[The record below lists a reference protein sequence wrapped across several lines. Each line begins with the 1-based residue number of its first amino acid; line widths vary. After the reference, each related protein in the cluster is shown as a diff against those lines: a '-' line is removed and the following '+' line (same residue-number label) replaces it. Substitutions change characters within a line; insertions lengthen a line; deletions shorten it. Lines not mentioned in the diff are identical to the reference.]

1 MSIPFSVLDLMPTRP
16 DDSHAQTMRKTVQA
30 AQAAE
35 RFGFN
40 RFWVAEH
47 HNAGSLL
54 SSATVVVMAEL
65 AAATERIRV
74 GSGGIMLP
82 NHAPYVV
89 AEQFGTLNAFHPGR
103 IDLGVGRAPGTD
115 PMTAA
120 ALRRDDSAAMSFPSE
135 VQQLQRF
142 LGEPSPMHRVHAIPG
157 QGSNVPLYILGS
169 SLFGAQLAAQL
180 GLPYAFASHFAP
192 AMLQEAVDTYRANFK
207 PSEHLEQPYVMVGA
221 TAMLADTDEQARY
234 LYTTQQQHFL
244 GVVRGNLS
252 FAPPVEDMDAIWT
265 DSEKMHIER
274 MTAEAIVGSPTTA
287 QARIED
293 LVARTGADELI
304 VMTEAWEHED
314 RLRSYELLSQLPVV
328 RRTS

>member
-1 MSIPFSVLDLMPTRP
+1 M
-16 DDSHAQTMRKTVQA
+16 
-30 AQAAE
+30 
-35 RFGFN
+35 
-40 RFWVAEH
+40 
-47 HNAGSLL
+47 
-54 SSATVVVMAEL
+54 
-65 AAATERIRV
+65 
-74 GSGGIMLP
+74 
-82 NHAPYVV
+82 V

-103 IDLGVGRAPGTD
+103 IDLGLGRAPGTD

-120 ALRRDDSAAMSFPSE
+120 ALRRDDSAAMTFPAE

-157 QGSNVPLYILGS
+157 QGSKVPMYILGS

-192 AMLQEAVDTYRANFK
+192 TMLQEAVDTYRANFK
-207 PSEHLEQPYVMVGA
+207 PSEHLAEPYVMVGV

-244 GVVRGNLS
+244 GVVRGHTS

-265 DSEKMHIER
+265 ETEKMHIDR
-274 MTAEAIVGSPTTA
+274 MTAEAIVGSPATA
-287 QARIED
+287 QARIEG

-304 VMTEAWEHED
+304 IMTEAWEHKD
-314 RLRSYELLSQLPVV
+314 RLRSYELFSQLPVV
-328 RRTS
+328 RRAS

>member
-1 MSIPFSVLDLMPTRP
+1 MSSNVKISVLDLMPHRP
-16 DDSHAQTMRKTVQA
+16 DQSQHQTMLNTIDA
-30 AQAAE
+30 ARAAE
-35 RFGFN
+35 SYGYE

-54 SSATVVVMAEL
+54 SSATVVVMAEI

-103 IDLGVGRAPGTD
+103 IDLGVVCARHRPDDRRRSAPRRFCRHELPRRGAA
-115 PMTAA
+115 AA
-120 ALRRDDSAAMSFPSE
+120 ALPGRA
-135 VQQLQRF
+135 L
-142 LGEPSPMHRVHAIPG
+142 PMHRVHAIPY
-157 QGSNVPLYILGS
+157 QGSKVPLYILGS

-221 TAMLADTDEQARY
+221 TAMLADTDERARY
-234 LYTTQQQHFL
+234 LYTSQQQHFL

-252 FAPPVEDMDAIWT
+252 FAPPVEDMDAVWT
-265 DSEKMHIER
+265 DAEKMHIER
-274 MTAEAIVGSPTTA
+274 MTAEAIVGSPPPRRLVLRTWWR
-287 QARIED
+287 ARA
-293 LVARTGADELI
+293 L
-304 VMTEAWEHED
+304 
-314 RLRSYELLSQLPVV
+314 
-328 RRTS
+328 TSSSS

>member
-1 MSIPFSVLDLMPTRP
+1 
-16 DDSHAQTMRKTVQA
+16 
-30 AQAAE
+30 
-35 RFGFN
+35 
-40 RFWVAEH
+40 
-47 HNAGSLL
+47 
-54 SSATVVVMAEL
+54 
-65 AAATERIRV
+65 
-74 GSGGIMLP
+74 MLP

-120 ALRRDDSAAMSFPSE
+120 ALRRDDSAAMSFPAE

-157 QGSNVPLYILGS
+157 QGSKVPLYILGS

-221 TAMLADTDEQARY
+221 TAMLADTDERARY

-252 FAPPVEDMDAIWT
+252 FAPPVEDMDAVWT
-265 DSEKMHIER
+265 DAEKMHIER
-274 MTAEAIVGSPTTA
+274 MTAEAIVGSPATA

-328 RRTS
+328 RRAS

>member
-1 MSIPFSVLDLMPTRP
+1 MSSNVKISVLDLMPHRP
-16 DDSHAQTMRKTVQA
+16 DQRQHQTMLNTIDA
-30 AQAAE
+30 ARAAE
-35 RFGFN
+35 SFGYE

-54 SSATVVVMAEL
+54 SSATVVVMAEI

-120 ALRRDDSAAMSFPSE
+120 ALRRDDSAAMSFPAE

-157 QGSNVPLYILGS
+157 QGSKVPLYILGS

-180 GLPYAFASHFAP
+180 GLPYAFASHFCPRNAAGGSGHLPRKLQALGAP
-192 AMLQEAVDTYRANFK
+192 GTALRHGGCNRDARRYRRA
-207 PSEHLEQPYVMVGA
+207 S
-221 TAMLADTDEQARY
+221 T
-234 LYTTQQQHFL
+234 
-244 GVVRGNLS
+244 
-252 FAPPVEDMDAIWT
+252 
-265 DSEKMHIER
+265 
-274 MTAEAIVGSPTTA
+274 
-287 QARIED
+287 
-293 LVARTGADELI
+293 
-304 VMTEAWEHED
+304 
-314 RLRSYELLSQLPVV
+314 LPVHDPAAAFPGCGARQFV
-328 RRTS
+328 FRTSRGGYGRRLDRRGEDAH

>member
-1 MSIPFSVLDLMPTRP
+1 MSSNVKISVLDLMPHRS
-16 DDSHAQTMRKTVQA
+16 DQSQHQTMLNTIDA
-30 AQAAE
+30 ARAAE
-35 RFGFN
+35 SYGYE

-54 SSATVVVMAEL
+54 SSATVVVMAEI

-120 ALRRDDSAAMSFPSE
+120 ALRRDDSAAMSFPAE
-135 VQQLQRF
+135 VQQL
-142 LGEPSPMHRVHAIPG
+142 
-157 QGSNVPLYILGS
+157 PLYILGS

-207 PSEHLEQPYVMVGA
+207 PSEHLEQPYVMVGVS
-221 TAMLADTDEQARY
+221 AMLADTDERARY

-265 DSEKMHIER
+265 DAEKMHIER
-274 MTAEAIVGSPTTA
+274 MTAEAIVGSPATA

-293 LVARTGADELI
+293 LVARTGAEELI

-328 RRTS
+328 SRAS

>member
-1 MSIPFSVLDLMPTRP
+1 MLNTID
-16 DDSHAQTMRKTVQA
+16 A
-30 AQAAE
+30 ARAAE
-35 RFGFN
+35 SYGYE

-54 SSATVVVMAEL
+54 SSATVVVMAEI

-142 LGEPSPMHRVHAIPG
+142 LGEPSPMHRVHA
-157 QGSNVPLYILGS
+157 YIL
-169 SLFGAQLAAQL
+169 AACIPVICTVVCPL
-180 GLPYAFASHFAP
+180 CAFELNTVHKNGR
-192 AMLQEAVDTYRANFK
+192 LK
-207 PSEHLEQPYVMVGA
+207 P
-221 TAMLADTDEQARY
+221 
-234 LYTTQQQHFL
+234 
-244 GVVRGNLS
+244 
-252 FAPPVEDMDAIWT
+252 
-265 DSEKMHIER
+265 
-274 MTAEAIVGSPTTA
+274 
-287 QARIED
+287 
-293 LVARTGADELI
+293 
-304 VMTEAWEHED
+304 
-314 RLRSYELLSQLPVV
+314 
-328 RRTS
+328 

>member
-1 MSIPFSVLDLMPTRP
+1 MSSNVKISVLDLMPHRP
-16 DDSHAQTMRKTVQA
+16 DQRQHQTMLNTIDA
-30 AQAAE
+30 ARAAE
-35 RFGFN
+35 SYGYE

-54 SSATVVVMAEL
+54 SSATVVVMAEI

-120 ALRRDDSAAMSFPSE
+120 ALRRDDSAAMSFPAE

-157 QGSNVPLYILGS
+157 QGSKVPLYILGS

-221 TAMLADTDEQARY
+221 TAML
-234 LYTTQQQHFL
+234 
-244 GVVRGNLS
+244 S
-252 FAPPVEDMDAIWT
+252 FAPPVEDMDAVWT
-265 DSEKMHIER
+265 DAEKMHVER
-274 MTAEAIVGSPTTA
+274 MTTEAIVGSPATA

-328 RRTS
+328 RRAS

>member
-1 MSIPFSVLDLMPTRP
+1 MSSNVKISVLDLMPHRP
-16 DDSHAQTMRKTVQA
+16 DQSQHQTMLNTIDA
-30 AQAAE
+30 ARAAE
-35 RFGFN
+35 SYGYE

-54 SSATVVVMAEL
+54 SSATVVVMAEI

-120 ALRRDDSAAMSFPSE
+120 ALRRDDSAAMSFPAE
-135 VQQLQRF
+135 VQQLK
-142 LGEPSPMHRVHAIPG
+142 
-157 QGSNVPLYILGS
+157 VPLYILGS

-221 TAMLADTDEQARY
+221 TAMLADTDERARY
-234 LYTTQQQHFL
+234 LYTSQQQHFL

-252 FAPPVEDMDAIWT
+252 FAPPVEDMDAVWT
-265 DSEKMHIER
+265 DAEKMHIER
-274 MTAEAIVGSPTTA
+274 MTAEAIVGSPATA

-328 RRTS
+328 RRAS